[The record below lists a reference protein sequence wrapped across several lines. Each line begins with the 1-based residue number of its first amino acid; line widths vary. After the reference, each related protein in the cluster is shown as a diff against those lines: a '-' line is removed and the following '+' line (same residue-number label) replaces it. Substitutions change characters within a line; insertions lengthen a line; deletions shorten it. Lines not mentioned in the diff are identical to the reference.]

1 MVSENTLAFSVL
13 SGAQRGVN
21 ICYSFVL
28 SECKRNK
35 GRKVEGRGRE
45 GKREG
50 RRERRRKGG
59 KEGKEGGKKGEKK
72 EKAVT
77 SACLRVT

>member
-1 MVSENTLAFSVL
+1 MICLVVSENTLAFSVL

-35 GRKVEGRGRE
+35 GRKGEGE
-45 GKREG
+45 
-50 RRERRRKGG
+50 GG
-59 KEGKEGGKKGEKK
+59 KEREKEEGKEGGKGERKGKREGRKK
-72 EKAVT
+72 R
-77 SACLRVT
+77 L